1 MGVSIGTASG
11 DALSFTSSSVLLACR
26 KEEGHVLNV
35 IGLDPRVMRE
45 KHFKKDPFAEL
56 TKKLLEW
63 NNDLTTQRDEN
74 GSTPL
79 HFAAALVQQ
88 SYRGSVC
95 SLILE
100 ANPAALYQSDNKGL
114 FPIHVAA
121 SVGERGTIIM
131 FLKKS
136 TSSAGLQDTMGR
148 TFLHIAAEN
157 NKVRIV
163 SFVCRNQSLS
173 WILNMQD
180 YAGNT
185 VDVLQIGAQETPVQK
200 IRLSHQ
206 RLSEQIVQ
214 LTCDMV
220 GGTSVRIPICIDSIG
235 GNVCFLFIIGVIIFI
250 LPTVPAIL
258 GLVSLA
264 VANLAS
270 DVYPRSGATAPSTT
284 TPATTRRCATT
295 TTAIRGRTIITAIR
309 TPVVTVI
316 TAVTALTAVTTISAL
331 IWTAA
336 TLALRGIGRC
346 LEVRIRGPAEHVL
359 ALVISINLG
368 VEVSQR
374 DRRSEDTEGGHQ
386 GVVGAT
392 KARKDK
398 GNMFPGRDG
407 TTGHSQFID
416 KALHLGQGSPQI
428 RDLGFT
434 LRGEHLFKG
443 LPDAGGM
450 LDPMHVGKN
459 LVGER
464 LEEVAEDDLILGD
477 PGVVRRVRLHLGS
490 LVDGVLVRRDLD
502 LLRWGGNTIQAGSLL
517 MFCAL
522 LGNRQ
527 IHLNIS
533 NKKGQTALDIS
544 RYKIPPGLFDDQNSE
559 TRIHYAL
566 KVVHARSGNCRRG
579 HFEEN
584 YNHQLKHTQR
594 EELKNMKESTQTLC
608 IGAVLIATVTFG
620 ATFALPGGYRDDE
633 HTNGGTPTLAGRYA
647 FDAFILASTLSFI
660 LSAMS
665 IVGLKYS
672 GYSILNPHSRRIYF
686 LVALYFASMSITCF
700 MVAFALGLYMVL
712 APVAHKSAI
721 TIGVISPLVILCN
734 KTEFWIKW
742 ALLAR
747 PLCTRIGLIRTLV
760 LVTTRILF
768 NTLMEFWPIIFI
780 FVWAAYTRN
789 QF

>member
-1 MGVSIGTASG
+1 MVMMMPSSSGEGRSSSPMEANAMAAVSVDPKLMVTADRGDCEQLKDLPSKEDSTTKPLPAVTMNPLLLSSACSGSWQDLEHLLNSGSSPSVRYNQKFLDLLTAYSSDSCINKSTSAQKASEDVEASLNQLPSVSAVSLLEAVTIEGGTALHMVATYG
-11 DALSFTSSSVLLACR
+11 DNDGFLRSADIIHSKAKHLLFVQNNNGDTPLHCASR
-26 KEEGHVLNV
+26 AGMSRMVSHL
-35 IGLDPRVMRE
+35 IGLASWDEDNTGVNKVKELLEMENKDKETALHQAVRIGNNSIVKLLMEENSELASFP
-45 KHFKKDPFAEL
+45 KHGTSPLYLAILLEEDNIAETLYNASHMKLSYSGQNGQNALHAAVLRGIEL

-63 NNDLTTQRDEN
+63 NNDLTTQKDEN

-79 HFAAALVQQ
+79 HFAAALVRQ
-88 SYRGSVC
+88 SHRGSVC

-131 FLKKS
+131 FLNKS

-180 YAGNT
+180 YDGNT
-185 VDVLQIGAQETPVQK
+185 
-200 IRLSHQ
+200 
-206 RLSEQIVQ
+206 
-214 LTCDMV
+214 
-220 GGTSVRIPICIDSIG
+220 
-235 GNVCFLFIIGVIIFI
+235 
-250 LPTVPAIL
+250 
-258 GLVSLA
+258 
-264 VANLAS
+264 
-270 DVYPRSGATAPSTT
+270 
-284 TPATTRRCATT
+284 
-295 TTAIRGRTIITAIR
+295 
-309 TPVVTVI
+309 
-316 TAVTALTAVTTISAL
+316 
-331 IWTAA
+331 
-336 TLALRGIGRC
+336 
-346 LEVRIRGPAEHVL
+346 
-359 ALVISINLG
+359 
-368 VEVSQR
+368 
-374 DRRSEDTEGGHQ
+374 
-386 GVVGAT
+386 
-392 KARKDK
+392 
-398 GNMFPGRDG
+398 
-407 TTGHSQFID
+407 
-416 KALHLGQGSPQI
+416 ALHLAI
-428 RDLGFT
+428 
-434 LRGEHLFKG
+434 H
-443 LPDAGGM
+443 
-450 LDPMHVGKN
+450 
-459 LVGER
+459 
-464 LEEVAEDDLILGD
+464 
-477 PGVVRRVRLHLGS
+477 
-490 LVDGVLVRRDLD
+490 
-502 LLRWGGNTIQAGSLL
+502 AGSLL

-566 KVVHARSGNCRRG
+566 KVVHARSGNCRRD

-665 IVGLKYS
+665 IVGLMYS
-672 GYSILNPHSRRIYF
+672 GYSILNPHSRRIYL
-686 LVALYFASMSITCF
+686 LVALYFASVSITCF

-721 TIGVISPLVILCN
+721 TICVISPLVILCN
-734 KTEFWIKW
+734 KSEFWIKW

>member
-1 MGVSIGTASG
+1 MVMMMP
-11 DALSFTSSSVLLACR
+11 SSSGEGRSSSPMEANAVAAVSVDTKLMVTAQQLKDLLSKEDSTANPLPTVTMNPLILSWACSGSWQDLELLLNSESGPSVR
-26 KEEGHVLNV
+26 YNQEFLDLLTAYSSDSCIDKSASAQKASEDVEASLNQLPSVSAVSLLEGVTIEGSTALHMVATYGDVDGFLRSADIIHSKAKHLLFVQNNNGDTPLHCASRAGMLRMV
-35 IGLDPRVMRE
+35 SHLIGLASLDEDNTGVDKVKELLEMENKDKETALHLAVRIGNNDIVKLLMEENSELASFP
-45 KHFKKDPFAEL
+45 KHGNSPLYLAILLEEDIIVETLYNASHMKLSYSGQNGQNALHAAVLRGTEL

-88 SYRGSVC
+88 SHRGSVC

-185 VDVLQIGAQETPVQK
+185 
-200 IRLSHQ
+200 
-206 RLSEQIVQ
+206 
-214 LTCDMV
+214 
-220 GGTSVRIPICIDSIG
+220 
-235 GNVCFLFIIGVIIFI
+235 
-250 LPTVPAIL
+250 
-258 GLVSLA
+258 
-264 VANLAS
+264 
-270 DVYPRSGATAPSTT
+270 
-284 TPATTRRCATT
+284 
-295 TTAIRGRTIITAIR
+295 
-309 TPVVTVI
+309 
-316 TAVTALTAVTTISAL
+316 
-331 IWTAA
+331 
-336 TLALRGIGRC
+336 
-346 LEVRIRGPAEHVL
+346 
-359 ALVISINLG
+359 
-368 VEVSQR
+368 
-374 DRRSEDTEGGHQ
+374 
-386 GVVGAT
+386 
-392 KARKDK
+392 
-398 GNMFPGRDG
+398 
-407 TTGHSQFID
+407 
-416 KALHLGQGSPQI
+416 ALHL
-428 RDLGFT
+428 
-434 LRGEHLFKG
+434 
-443 LPDAGGM
+443 A
-450 LDPMHVGKN
+450 
-459 LVGER
+459 
-464 LEEVAEDDLILGD
+464 
-477 PGVVRRVRLHLGS
+477 
-490 LVDGVLVRRDLD
+490 
-502 LLRWGGNTIQAGSLL
+502 IQAGSLL

-566 KVVHARSGNCRRG
+566 KVVHARSGNCRRD

-665 IVGLKYS
+665 IVGLMYS

>member
-1 MGVSIGTASG
+1 MPLPPGTRRCHRRRQERAWGGRRGRASTEAATAHRAPYTRPSRERCRAPRGRAPTGDLGRRLAADHRVVPEPAALPLPRRSPGVA
-11 DALSFTSSSVLLACR
+11 ALQLSLLELLLYENQR
-26 KEEGHVLNV
+26 TT
-35 IGLDPRVMRE
+35 RYRRE
-45 KHFKKDPFAEL
+45 KDPFAEL

-163 SFVCRNQSLS
+163 SFVCRNKSLS

-185 VDVLQIGAQETPVQK
+185 
-200 IRLSHQ
+200 
-206 RLSEQIVQ
+206 
-214 LTCDMV
+214 
-220 GGTSVRIPICIDSIG
+220 
-235 GNVCFLFIIGVIIFI
+235 
-250 LPTVPAIL
+250 
-258 GLVSLA
+258 
-264 VANLAS
+264 
-270 DVYPRSGATAPSTT
+270 
-284 TPATTRRCATT
+284 
-295 TTAIRGRTIITAIR
+295 
-309 TPVVTVI
+309 
-316 TAVTALTAVTTISAL
+316 
-331 IWTAA
+331 
-336 TLALRGIGRC
+336 
-346 LEVRIRGPAEHVL
+346 
-359 ALVISINLG
+359 
-368 VEVSQR
+368 
-374 DRRSEDTEGGHQ
+374 
-386 GVVGAT
+386 
-392 KARKDK
+392 
-398 GNMFPGRDG
+398 
-407 TTGHSQFID
+407 
-416 KALHLGQGSPQI
+416 ALHL
-428 RDLGFT
+428 
-434 LRGEHLFKG
+434 
-443 LPDAGGM
+443 A
-450 LDPMHVGKN
+450 
-459 LVGER
+459 
-464 LEEVAEDDLILGD
+464 
-477 PGVVRRVRLHLGS
+477 
-490 LVDGVLVRRDLD
+490 
-502 LLRWGGNTIQAGSLL
+502 IQAGSLL

-566 KVVHARSGNCRRG
+566 KVVHARSGNCRRD

-660 LSAMS
+660 TSAMS
-665 IVGLKYS
+665 IVGLMYS

-686 LVALYFASMSITCF
+686 LVALYFASMLITCF

-780 FVWAAYTRN
+780 FVWLHIKGTISRN
-789 QF
+789 GTE